1 LVISIGIC
9 ASVSNKWL
17 SVLGLTSSGVLITFY
32 FLNNLMMLTIKKPL
46 FIASFSEGNSL
57 NILEIESSKQ
67 IEELMQHNNI
77 VSFQKHNDN
86 YTYRLASSNKDSL
99 IKISSFYSNDS
110 DINSISYSDF

>member
-1 LVISIGIC
+1 
-9 ASVSNKWL
+9 
-17 SVLGLTSSGVLITFY
+17 
-32 FLNNLMMLTIKKPL
+32 MMLTIKKPL

-86 YTYRLASSNKDSL
+86 YTYRLASSNNDSL